1 MSDEYK
7 TEKEVV
13 SPAPSSAN
21 KEIGSAARSND
32 NMQVSTTAA
41 PVFYD
46 PSQESRLTRLGLTFE
61 SFKPAPGSTGQLNMI
76 AVGGSIGTGLFIGT
90 GQGEYFDGVRRLRRA
105 GLQNETLTRL
115 SLSALRNGGPAGVL
129 IAWCIIG
136 VMLINVTQALGEMCI
151 MYPVSGGFYTLS
163 VRFLDPA
170 FGLAMGYNYLFRQ
183 HFVQL
188 HIYNRAEIDTL
199 PHTEWLVTLPL
210 EITAAGIV
218 VSFWTE
224 AVPAGVWITIFY
236 LIIIII
242 NLFGTRGY
250 AVTEF
255 WSSIFRLFI
264 VAMFVLVGIA
274 MNAGGGPST
283 GIYDHYIGGEFWRSP
298 GAFANGFKGVCTV
311 FVTAAFS
318 FAGTELVGLAAT
330 ETPNPRK
337 SLPGAVKGTFW
348 RIGCIYIV
356 SLLIIGLCVP
366 WDTAALADGS
376 DGTARTSPFVILVDL
391 AGIRVLPHIMNAA
404 ICVSVMSIGM
414 ASVYAGSRVLT
425 ALSETGFAPKC
436 FSMVDKAGRP
446 LWSVVFNLAWGALG
460 TLHPLHLGFRAAWKF
475 QGHSVEELP
484 FKAMGGVYAS
494 WAGFVLIVLVLI
506 AQFYVV
512 SAPSSLCCP
521 SHSLTLG
528 FSAQALWPIG
538 GMDSEG
544 SAVAY
549 DFFLIW
555 LAAPIC
561 LAMWIYAV
569 VRFRRFKWLRLDEI
583 DLDTGRKSWLTVEE
597 MRLYRAERAAAPLYI
612 RIYRALF
619 SK

>member
-1 MSDEYK
+1 MADELK
-7 TEKEVV
+7 TEKVV
-13 SPAPSSAN
+13 SAAPSAN
-21 KEIGSAARSND
+21 KETSSAATSND

-46 PSQESRLTRLGLTFE
+46 PSQESRMTRLGLTLE
-61 SFKPAPGSTGQLNMI
+61 SFKRAPGSTGGIKIEGSSAVVEAMQDHHNPMLQQQITPSQLNMI

-90 GQGEYFDGVRRLRRA
+90 GQ
-105 GLQNETLTRL
+105 
-115 SLSALRNGGPAGVL
+115 ALRNGGPAGVL

-170 FGLAMGYNYLFRQ
+170 FGLAMGYNYAFQ
-183 HFVQL
+183 WF
-188 HIYNRAEIDTL
+188 
-199 PHTEWLVTLPL
+199 VTLPL
-210 EITAAGIV
+210 EITAAAIV

-255 WSSIFRLFI
+255 WSSIFRLVI
-264 VAMFVLVGIA
+264 VAIFVLVGIV
-274 MNAGGGPST
+274 MNCGGGPST
-283 GIYDHYIGGEFWRSP
+283 GLYDHYIGGEFWRNP

-348 RIGCIYIV
+348 RIGCIYIL

-366 WDTAALADGS
+366 WDTPALADGS

-425 ALSETGFAPKC
+425 ALAETGFAPKC
-436 FSMVDKAGRP
+436 FAMVDKAGRP
-446 LWSVVFNLAWGALG
+446 LWSVVFNLAWGAIAYVSLASSGG
-460 TLHPLHLGFRAAWKF
+460 TVFDWLLALSGLSTLFTWASICLCHIRFRAAWKF

-484 FKAMGGVYAS
+484 FKAIGGVYAS
-494 WAGFVLIVLVLI
+494 WAGFVLIALVLV
-506 AQFYVV
+506 AQFYV
-512 SAPSSLCCP
+512 AI
-521 SHSLTLG
+521 
-528 FSAQALWPIG
+528 WPIG

-555 LAAPIC
+555 LGAPIC

-569 VRFRRFKWLRLDEI
+569 IRFRRFSWLRLDEI

-619 SK
+619 SN